1 MKRFMSFVL
10 AVTMIFSISVITYA
24 EDIVLSETDPSIE
37 IELSLEQAIEYA
49 LEHSR
54 DVKIQN
60 LDMKR
65 AELKYDQDRSTIRG
79 LDDIEDIS
87 SMDYDLIPD
96 DEDKPSY
103 KDFREAQQSI
113 PTYQL
118 HLLDLGVLD
127 RQLKLSK
134 QISIWNKEIKENEIK
149 YNVEK
154 AYFDLLQSEK
164 DLEIAR
170 EGLELVNRQY
180 EQSKKMYELGTISRQ
195 QLLSVELAVSQAQSG
210 LDMATMGYELQ
221 KMSFNNTL
229 GLPLDQKVKLTDKI
243 EYKEHEEISL
253 EESIQ
258 AAKENSAMLKV
269 SQEGFELS
277 ELTFKAVKARHSTP
291 NQYKYREQEIAVE
304 QSAKNLDMAKN
315 GVEMSV
321 RAAYYSLIT
330 AEKQIKTYEKAVE
343 NAQKAYELTELSY
356 ELGQNTAN
364 DVTKARIDLMDA
376 KKNLSKQIH
385 AYNLALL
392 DYKYSIGLGKNTIS
406 GGM

>member
-10 AVTMIFSISVITYA
+10 AVVMLFSIGAVACA
-24 EDIVLSETDPSIE
+24 EDNNVSEVKE
-37 IELSLEQAIEYA
+37 NKEVELSFKQAIEYA

-54 DVKIQN
+54 DVKIQD

-65 AELKYDQDRSTIRG
+65 AELKYDQDRSATRNFKESIEEYEDLPDEIKSQLRGETIPI
-79 LDDIEDIS
+79 IE
-87 SMDYDLIPD
+87 
-96 DEDKPSY
+96 
-103 KDFREAQQSI
+103 RE
-113 PTYQL
+113 
-118 HLLDLGVLD
+118 LLDLGVLE
-127 RQLKLSK
+127 RQAKLSK

>member
-1 MKRFMSFVL
+1 MRRFMSFVL
-10 AVTMIFSISVITYA
+10 AVVMLFSIGAVAYA
-24 EDIVLSETDPSIE
+24 EGNSVNEVKENKE
-37 IELSLEQAIEYA
+37 IELSLKQAIEYA

-54 DVKIQN
+54 DVKIQD

-65 AELKYDQDRSTIRG
+65 TELKYEQDRSVIRG
-79 LDDIEDIS
+79 LDGIEDVS
-87 SMDYDLIPD
+87 SINYDLIPD
-96 DEDKPSY
+96 GPDKPSY
-103 KDFREAQQSI
+103 EDFRESQKSI
-113 PTYQL
+113 PTYEL
-118 HLLDLGVLD
+118 HLLELGVLD
-127 RQLKLSK
+127 RQLKLSR

-149 YNVEK
+149 FNVEK

-304 QSAKNLDMAKN
+304 QAAKNLDMAKN

-392 DYKYSIGLGKNTIS
+392 DYKYSIGLGKNTI
-406 GGM
+406 

>member
-10 AVTMIFSISVITYA
+10 AVVMLFSIGAVAYA
-24 EDIVLSETDPSIE
+24 EDNSVNEVKENKE
-37 IELSLEQAIEYA
+37 IELSLKQAIEYA

-54 DVKIQN
+54 DVKIQD
-60 LDMKR
+60 LDKKR
-65 AELKYDQDRSTIRG
+65 TELKYEQDRRVIREYNRNKDNIDYVESLSRTELEQGIAAG
-79 LDDIEDIS
+79 LIDTDILSIVDQ
-87 SMDYDLIPD
+87 
-96 DEDKPSY
+96 
-103 KDFREAQQSI
+103 RE
-113 PTYQL
+113 YF
-118 HLLDLGVLD
+118 DLGILE
-127 RQLKLSK
+127 RQANLSR

-291 NQYKYREQEIAVE
+291 NQYKYREQEITVE
-304 QSAKNLDMAKN
+304 QAAKNLDMAKN

>member
-10 AVTMIFSISVITYA
+10 AVVMLFSIGAVAYA
-24 EDIVLSETDPSIE
+24 EDNSVNEVKENKE
-37 IELSLEQAIEYA
+37 IELSLKQAIEYA

-54 DVKIQN
+54 DVKIQD
-60 LDMKR
+60 LDKKR
-65 AELKYDQDRSTIRG
+65 TELKYEQDRRVIREYNRNKDNIDYVESLSRTELEQGIAAG
-79 LDDIEDIS
+79 LIDTDILSIVDQ
-87 SMDYDLIPD
+87 
-96 DEDKPSY
+96 
-103 KDFREAQQSI
+103 RE
-113 PTYQL
+113 YF
-118 HLLDLGVLD
+118 DLGILE
-127 RQLKLSK
+127 RQAKLSK

-304 QSAKNLDMAKN
+304 QAAKNLDMAKN

>member
-10 AVTMIFSISVITYA
+10 AVVMLFSIGAVAYA
-24 EDIVLSETDPSIE
+24 EDNSVNEVKENKE
-37 IELSLEQAIEYA
+37 IELNLKQAIEYA
-49 LEHSR
+49 LKHSR
-54 DVKIQN
+54 DVKIQD

-65 AELKYDQDRSTIRG
+65 TELKYEQDRRVIRG
-79 LDDIEDIS
+79 LDEIKDVPSIN
-87 SMDYDLIPD
+87 YDLIPD
-96 DEDKPSY
+96 GPNKPSY
-103 KDFREAQQSI
+103 EDFRESEKSI
-113 PTYQL
+113 PTYEL

-127 RQLKLSK
+127 RQLKLSR

-392 DYKYSIGLGKNTIS
+392 DYKYSIGLGKNTIN